1 MHQMAASSMLHD
13 GTSALERCALYH
25 FSFHT
30 HTHTHR
36 YLGLANTIRTL
47 NSNPNIGALMGY
59 STIIIVASWTKQYGW
74 RHRARKEK
82 SHGPDGFHIF
92 LRFSKALS
100 ALLSF
105 VRGCLFGGLGDLE
118 LSGFRVSEV

>member
-1 MHQMAASSMLHD
+1 MDQAIW
-13 GTSALERCALYH
+13 LEAP
-25 FSFHT
+25 
-30 HTHTHR
+30 
-36 YLGLANTIRTL
+36 G
-47 NSNPNIGALMGY
+47 PEGKKP
-59 STIIIVASWTKQYGW
+59 W
-74 RHRARKEK
+74 
-82 SHGPDGFHIF
+82 PDGFHIF